1 MKRIILIFSAIIALT
16 INIQA
21 QGLVA
26 SPSVISVAGDHVD
39 TEGLSVTW
47 TLGESVTTTLSNGG
61 LIITQGFNQPK
72 KDCVAID
79 PIFGCINANACNYDE
94 NANTDDGSCEFGMT
108 DCPDPC
114 NVVLGCTDPTALNFS
129 ADANCNDDT
138 CEYEASFGSVST
150 TIYYD
155 ENDNGIFDGNDELL
169 EGVTVLITFDDGNTI
184 IITSDANGDVF
195 AGDLPYGNYSATVFL
210 PEGYEYGGGGTSTDF
225 TFTIN
230 GDNVQATFGDN
241 TGDDEIPV
249 VLSNPTLNCENV
261 FVNISNVCE
270 DDSYSLYVSHFG
282 AESFTVVNNL
292 TDETIIGASGAVT
305 IFGPYPYEFINDGA
319 SVTVTVTDNP
329 ECTYDVGFSQ
339 VACGSV
345 SLELLSFDGSVMNNG
360 NLIFW
365 STASEKE
372 VDHYEIEKSYQTTD
386 RFNSIGSINAHGN
399 SNTTNNYQILDGN
412 VESGV
417 SYYRLIEVT
426 TTGERVIASRVIAL
440 EKTNDD
446 NGIVEVSPIPTTD
459 ILNVVFNSLED
470 YLTVYIYDVSGKLLK
485 TKEVETLP
493 GMNEFNMDIKDLPIG
508 AYLMNIVEG
517 ANSETIRIIKN

>member
-1 MKRIILIFSAIIALT
+1 MKRIVFILSAIIAMT
-16 INIQA
+16 INMNA

-39 TEGLSVTW
+39 TSGLSITW
-47 TLGESVTTTLSNGG
+47 TLGESITTTLSHGD
-61 LIITQGFNQPK
+61 LFLTQGFNQPK
-72 KDCVAID
+72 KECVVIE
-79 PIFGCINANACNYDE
+79 PN
-94 NANTDDGSCEFGMT
+94 
-108 DCPDPC
+108 
-114 NVVLGCTDPTALNFS
+114 
-129 ADANCNDDT
+129 
-138 CEYEASFGSVST
+138 FGSVST

-169 EGVTVLITFDDGNTI
+169 EGVTVLITFGDGNTLI
-184 IITSDANGDVF
+184 LTSDANGYIF
-195 AGDLPYGNYSATVFL
+195 ADDLPYGNYNATVYL
-210 PEGYEYGGGGTSTDF
+210 PQGYEYSGGGGSADF

-230 GDNVQATFGDN
+230 SSNIQATFGDN
-241 TGDDEIPV
+241 TEDDEIPV
-249 VLSNPTLNCENV
+249 VLSNPT
-261 FVNISNVCE
+261 IDCE
-270 DDSYSLYVSHFG
+270 DIFVSISTVCKDDDYSLYVSHFG
-282 AESFTVVNNL
+282 AENFTVVNNL
-292 TDETIIGASGAVT
+292 TNETLSGSSNSVT
-305 IFGPYPYEFINDGA
+305 IFGPYPYEFNNEGA

-329 ECTYDVGFSQ
+329 ECTFDVGFSQ

-345 SLELLSFDGSVMNNG
+345 SLELLSFDGSVLNNG

-386 RFNSIGSINAHGN
+386 RFSSIASINAHGN
-399 SNTTNNYQILDGN
+399 TNTTNNYQVLDGN
-412 VESGV
+412 VENGV

-426 TTGERVIASRVIAL
+426 TSGERVIASRAIAL
-440 EKTNDD
+440 EKTTDD
-446 NGIVEVSPIPTTD
+446 NGIVEVSPIPTID

-493 GMNEFNMDIKDLPIG
+493 GRNVFNLDVKDLPVG

-517 ANSETIRIIKN
+517 ENSETIRIIKD